1 MPDLHEAA
9 WQDVEQ
15 ESANE
20 FGGADGHQLLLV
32 AIGGVSPTERDLAV
46 AEVDQ
51 APVGNRYP
59 MRIPGQVADHMIRTQ
74 RRLGIND
81 PIETAKLSNK
91 AIELGWVR

>member
-9 WQDVEQ
+9 RQDVEQ

-20 FGGADGHQLLLV
+20 FGGTDGHQLLLV
-32 AIGGVSPTERDLAV
+32 TIGGISPAQRDLAV
-46 AEVDQ
+46 AEIDK
-51 APVGNRYP
+51 APIGNRCP
-59 MRIPGQVADHMIRTQ
+59 MRIPGQIADHMIRAE

-81 PIETAKLSNK
+81 PCETAKLSNK